1 MTKKIKISDLPAF
14 DLAEYL
20 KTDEEVAL
28 YLTSVLDD
36 NDCSEFTHALGLIA
50 KIRGMEDVARNAGLT
65 CIELDKALCAASQPT
80 FETIMR
86 ILKGLSVKLVA
97 KPAHI

>member
-1 MTKKIKISDLPAF
+1 MTKKIKISDLPEF
-14 DLAEYL
+14 DLSEYL

-36 NDCSEFTHALGLIA
+36 NDSSEFTHALELIA

-65 CIELDKALCAASQPT
+65 CDELDKALCKASRPT
-80 FETIMR
+80 FETIAR
-86 ILKGLSVKLVA
+86 VCTALGVKLVA
-97 KPAHI
+97 ESSRS